1 MYAQEAERN
10 QETCMNEKEQ
20 EKVTSRRWEKKLKE
34 LEAQAIKKGRGLNL
48 IAYVGGNLIVP

>member
-1 MYAQEAERN
+1 
-10 QETCMNEKEQ
+10 MNEKEQ